1 MSKEKNKAL
10 DLINAEIEEKT
21 STIQGLA
28 EKLQQAKNFITQND
42 PILIG
47 LDGAIKQLRHLKTL
61 LLGKEDETPM
71 KEPQNED
78 SDKKSEDKADKS
90 VEKK

>member
-21 STIQGLA
+21 ATIQGLA

-61 LLGKEDETPM
+61 LLAKEGEPMM
-71 KEPQNED
+71 KECKDGTEEE
-78 SDKKSEDKADKS
+78 KSEDKADKS
-90 VEKK
+90 DKKS